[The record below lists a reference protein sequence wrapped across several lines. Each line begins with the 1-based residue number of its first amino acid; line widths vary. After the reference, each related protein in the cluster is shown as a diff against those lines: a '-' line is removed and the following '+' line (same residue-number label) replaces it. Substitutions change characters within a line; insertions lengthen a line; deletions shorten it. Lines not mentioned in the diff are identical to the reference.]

1 MIFIKTDHLLQI
13 IIIIKPEQLLQIII
27 IKPDHLLQ
35 IIIIKPEQLLQMII
49 IKPEQL
55 LQIYIIKPEQLLQI
69 IKIIIIKPEQLLLAP
84 SSSPWPQ
91 WLIPKIIFSSGNLFS
106 FFKIAEKNPD
116 IFQIRPHRR
125 RRGPQI
131 CRYLNHTFT
140 EYHDDDGDD
149 KGTTKK
155 YFFV

>member
-13 IIIIKPEQLLQIII
+13 IIIIKPEQLLQ
-27 IKPDHLLQ
+27 
-35 IIIIKPEQLLQMII
+35 
-49 IKPEQL
+49 
-55 LQIYIIKPEQLLQI
+55 
-69 IKIIIIKPEQLLLAP
+69 IIIIKPEQLLLAP

-140 EYHDDDGDD
+140 EYHDDDGDN